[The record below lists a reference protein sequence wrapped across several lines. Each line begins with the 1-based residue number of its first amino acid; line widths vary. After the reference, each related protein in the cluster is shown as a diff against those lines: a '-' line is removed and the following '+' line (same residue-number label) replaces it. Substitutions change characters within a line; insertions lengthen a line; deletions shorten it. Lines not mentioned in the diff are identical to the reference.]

1 MQSMAVKPEER
12 EGTRIAIRVT
22 PRARRSSLSW
32 GVDVEGRPLLAAR
45 LAAPPVDGAANKALV
60 ELLAKALGVA
70 RSSVA
75 IVSGDTSRNKIVDIS
90 MLSVTEISDRLAA
103 GAD

>member
-1 MQSMAVKPEER
+1 MAKRDGQQSA
-12 EGTRIAIRVT
+12 RIAVRVT
-22 PRARRSSLSW
+22 PRAKRSALAW
-32 GVDVEGRPLLAAR
+32 GADGEGRPLLVAR

-60 ELLAKALGVA
+60 DLLAKALGVA
-70 RSSVA
+70 RSSIA
-75 IVSGDTSRNKIVDIS
+75 IVSGDTSRNKIVEIS